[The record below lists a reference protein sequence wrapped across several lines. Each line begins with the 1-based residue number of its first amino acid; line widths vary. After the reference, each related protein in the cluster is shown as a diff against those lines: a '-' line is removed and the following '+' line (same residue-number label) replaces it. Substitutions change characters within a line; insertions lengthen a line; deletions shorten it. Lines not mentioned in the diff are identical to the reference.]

1 MSSPAVPPPERAATR
16 AAFVFIL
23 ITVAFDMLAFG
34 IIAPVL
40 PNLILQMEGGSMARA
55 SAVTG
60 YFGFAWATMQFIFS
74 PILGAWSDRFGRRPV
89 ILISCLGLGLD
100 YIFMALAP
108 SLRWLFVGRI
118 ISGITTSN
126 ISSAFAYVTD
136 VTPPEKRAK
145 QFGMVGAV
153 FGLGFVVGPAVG
165 GFLGGISLRA
175 PFWAAAI
182 LSLANVLYGFFILPE
197 SLPKEKRAKSAW
209 QMANPLGSLTLLRS
223 HPELAGLSA
232 AMTLFYLAHNALPSV
247 FVLYTEY
254 RYGWNERDVGLS
266 LTVVGVFAATVSGG
280 LVGPYVKRFGE
291 KIQFIVGLGV
301 RDFGIRGICAGLAR
315 FAAAGE
321 YSVYCVVG
329 RGGAGDAI
337 VDVAAGGSNVAGE
350 AARGDQF
357 PAGNYRD
364 DWAVD
369 FHAGFCVGDC
379 QECCCASAGGALF
392 AGGGF
397 VGREFADR
405 LCGDAAVV
413 VGNARDGRS
422 CGSRHR
428 RRRTLA
434 ILWPRENFAM
444 KLKKAAHVGGFFFR
458 YSMITRSR

>member
-1 MSSPAVPPPERAATR
+1 MDSGAPLGTERAANK

-40 PNLILQMEGGSMARA
+40 PNLIIHFEGGNIARA

-89 ILISCLGLGLD
+89 ILISCFGLGLD

-136 VTPPEKRAK
+136 VTTPEKRAK
-145 QFGMVGAV
+145 QFGLVGAV

-165 GFLGGISLRA
+165 GFLGQISLRA
-175 PFWAAAI
+175 PFWAAAG
-182 LSLANVLYGFFILPE
+182 LSLANALYGFFILPE

-232 AMTLFYLAHNALPSV
+232 AMTMFYLAHNALPSV
-247 FVLYTEY
+247 FVLYSEY

-266 LTVVGVFAATVSGG
+266 LTMVGVFAAIVSGG

-291 KIQFIVGLGV
+291 RFSLLSGLMY
-301 RDFGIRGICAGLAR
+301 GILGFAGFGLAW
-315 FAAAGE
+315 
-321 YSVYCVVG
+321 
-329 RGGAGDAI
+329 RGSLLLASIPFIALWG
-337 VDVAAGGSNVAGE
+337 VAGPSMQSLMS
-350 AARGDQF
+350 R
-357 PAGNYRD
+357 R
-364 DWAVD
+364 VD
-369 FHAGFCVGDC
+369 ATSQGKL
-379 QECCCASAGGALF
+379 QGAINSLRALTGMIGPLIF
-392 AGGGF
+392 TQVF
-397 VGREFADR
+397 
-405 LCGDAAVV
+405 
-413 VGNARDGRS
+413 
-422 CGSRHR
+422 
-428 RRRTLA
+428 TLA
-434 ILWPRENFAM
+434 IAPRASFHFPWAPERTVRVPGAPY
-444 KLKKAAHVGGFFFR
+444 LLAACLLSV
-458 YSMITRSR
+458 SLLIAIVVTRRSAAQSPGSGEMAPSSPAPPETGEFVAT